1 MEYIKN
7 TTDFHISEK
16 TAVSLGKFDG
26 IHRGHVRLTESLKE
40 KKKLGLKTVIFTF
53 DISPK
58 QRITGKC
65 VNKAITTNSE
75 KMQLFAEKGMDYV
88 IECPFTPEFMRMEPE
103 DFVEMIVQ
111 RLHIKSFVVGTDFHY
126 GYKGRGDYHLLQR
139 LSGKYGYDVE
149 VVDKVQENGRDI
161 SSTYVRKEILAGRME
176 AANRLL
182 GYRYFVQGTVV
193 HGNEI
198 GRTIGIPTANLIPDK
213 DKLLPPYGVYVT
225 RTVIGGETGR
235 TYEGITNVGLKP
247 TIEGSRAVGVE
258 THLFDFDEQIYGKEI
273 KVEFLKWVRP
283 EKKFDSFEEL
293 QRQMNKDLKFGI
305 NYYTNVTEMC

>member
-1 MEYIKN
+1 MEYITN

-58 QRITGKC
+58 QRITGKS

-88 IECPFTPEFMRMEPE
+88 VECPFTPELMRMEPE

-126 GYKGRGDYHLLQR
+126 GYKGRGDYHLLQK
-139 LSGKYGYDVE
+139 LSGQYGYDVD

-225 RTVIGGETGR
+225 RTIIGGETGR
-235 TYEGITNVGLKP
+235 KYEGITNVGLKP
-247 TIEGSRAVGVE
+247 TIEGSHAVGVE
-258 THLFDFDEQIYGKEI
+258 THLFGFDEQIYGKEI

-293 QRQMNKDLKFGI
+293 QRQMNKDIKFGI